1 MLTYNTNSNTGPVCG
16 GRAVMNRILV
26 LFLSFLSI
34 NSVFAQSNVLDTYIN
49 TALENNLTLQQKEYS
64 YQKSLEALNEA
75 KRMFLP
81 TVSFEARYT
90 VAEGGRT
97 VIIPFGDM
105 INPAYNN
112 LNAVN
117 QSINLPVSQYSEI
130 ENQSLSFVRS
140 PEQETKLVVGVPVFN
155 AAIIQNHKIQ
165 KSVVEVEKINVE
177 IYKRELVKE
186 VKEAYVTYLQAE
198 QIYKLYNNTLN
209 TVKQNLKNRQVLFT
223 NDKITIDEV
232 YAAKA
237 QVKQVEKDL
246 TEADKNRIVASSWF
260 NFLLNRDFDTEIEIE
275 QIAVSV
281 ISNYKLEDIKNAA
294 LTNREEFSQLDKY
307 IEIQKNTVKLEKGSA
322 LPKVSLFGQ
331 YGNQGTDYSFDSES
345 DLAVMGVSMKWDLFT
360 SGRRKSKINQAKIDR
375 NITESRKLEV
385 ERQVQL
391 EVIDAYYSIQ
401 TAMQGIG
408 LANEELQNY
417 QKSYNLVEK
426 KYQQGMVN
434 YLEYSNSLNNKLN
447 AENKLILAQ
456 YSYQLEQI
464 KLERLTSSH
473 QF

>member
-1 MLTYNTNSNTGPVCG
+1 
-16 GRAVMNRILV
+16 MNRILV

-117 QSINLPVSQYSEI
+117 QSINLPVSQYPEI

-209 TVKQNLKNRQVLFT
+209 TVKQNLKNRQSLFT

>member
-1 MLTYNTNSNTGPVCG
+1 
-16 GRAVMNRILV
+16 
-26 LFLSFLSI
+26 
-34 NSVFAQSNVLDTYIN
+34 VLDTYIN

-117 QSINLPVSQYSEI
+117 QSINLPVSQYPEI

-209 TVKQNLKNRQVLFT
+209 TVKQNLKNRQSLFT

>member
-1 MLTYNTNSNTGPVCG
+1 M
-16 GRAVMNRILV
+16 
-26 LFLSFLSI
+26 
-34 NSVFAQSNVLDTYIN
+34 
-49 TALENNLTLQQKEYS
+49 
-64 YQKSLEALNEA
+64 
-75 KRMFLP
+75 
-81 TVSFEARYT
+81 
-90 VAEGGRT
+90 
-97 VIIPFGDM
+97 
-105 INPAYNN
+105 
-112 LNAVN
+112 
-117 QSINLPVSQYSEI
+117 
-130 ENQSLSFVRS
+130 
-140 PEQETKLVVGVPVFN
+140 
-155 AAIIQNHKIQ
+155 
-165 KSVVEVEKINVE
+165 
-177 IYKRELVKE
+177 
-186 VKEAYVTYLQAE
+186 
-198 QIYKLYNNTLN
+198 
-209 TVKQNLKNRQVLFT
+209 
-223 NDKITIDEV
+223 
-232 YAAKA
+232 
-237 QVKQVEKDL
+237 
-246 TEADKNRIVASSWF
+246 
-260 NFLLNRDFDTEIEIE
+260 
-275 QIAVSV
+275 
-281 ISNYKLEDIKNAA
+281 
-294 LTNREEFSQLDKY
+294 
-307 IEIQKNTVKLEKGSA
+307 KLEKGSA

>member
-117 QSINLPVSQYSEI
+117 QSINLPVSQYPEI

-209 TVKQNLKNRQVLFT
+209 TVKQNLKNRQSLFT

>member
-1 MLTYNTNSNTGPVCG
+1 
-16 GRAVMNRILV
+16 
-26 LFLSFLSI
+26 
-34 NSVFAQSNVLDTYIN
+34 VLDTYIN

-117 QSINLPVSQYSEI
+117 QSINLPVSQYPEI